1 MIFVLLIIMVGLFV
15 LSGKPANQANNGP
28 IQITWWKT
36 FEDTQNIQPLIQDYQ
51 ATHRNVTINFVKKD
65 VATYDQDL
73 LNAFAS
79 GKGPDIFSIHNDWL
93 PQELDKV
100 APMPDA
106 LMSVRTYKDTF
117 ANVAADDFVTDNKI
131 YAIPLNL
138 DVLALFYNEDLLGNS
153 GISTPPTTWKD
164 LETDVEKITK
174 QNTPGDFTRSG
185 VAMGTAANVNRAVDI
200 LSLLMLQNGTQM
212 YSSDFSSATFDQTTN
227 QNENPGST
235 ALQFYTQFADP
246 SKRSYTWNARSDNS
260 VDAFTQNKVAM
271 MLSYFYMRPQIL
283 AKAPNLNWE
292 VGAVPQISPDVVKV
306 NFANYWGEAV
316 SNKSKNTD
324 AAWDFLNFIS
334 SKDELSKYYKQHQ
347 LIGSRKDILQE
358 QISDPVLGVFAENA
372 LTAKSVYKKDPNKFE
387 AVFSN
392 MIDDVAVRGLTPQE
406 AISNAAQQL
415 SLH

>member
-1 MIFVLLIIMVGLFV
+1 MLLIIMVGLFV